1 MRKVTEEEYDSM
13 TLEEKLVYRADAKA
27 EMWEKATKLPRA
39 IFRKKL
45 IKELKF
51 ERRSMLDIAKKVK
64 SEGAS
69 VLKIFK
75 NEVKESD
82 KELKLLRKAFLKNKA
97 IRKEEYP
104 ALEESTISL
113 KKSLLGEITQI
124 NKRMDKFQKTV
135 EELKSINV
143 ERVADAM
150 LKTRFKF

>member
-1 MRKVTEEEYDSM
+1 MSAGVPP
-13 TLEEKLVYRADAKA
+13 KA
-27 EMWEKATKLPRA
+27 
-39 IFRKKL
+39 I
-45 IKELKF
+45 I
-51 ERRSMLDIAKKVK
+51 SSIAFIACGNTGNPVSCSKCDLM
-64 SEGAS
+64 S
-69 VLKIFK
+69 LKI
-75 NEVKESD
+75 KESD